1 MSNLINSVQCI
12 PVHTDTR
19 DRTDRNMQEI
29 WEVDRIN
36 FRNLNLVSDNEYER
50 AKYRKW
56 TNFAP
61 KLHELG
67 RITDIFVSQI
77 ISGLSTDAWKKD
89 SNFTKIALPT
99 PHSPV
104 PSPSP
109 GRNIINEAHA
119 FSWKFV
125 KRDKNEMKIQ

>member
-1 MSNLINSVQCI
+1 MSNLINTVQCI
-12 PVHTDTR
+12 PVHTDTL

-61 KLHELG
+61 KLHELR

-77 ISGLSTDAWKKD
+77 ISGLSTDGWKKIFKFYQD
-89 SNFTKIALPT
+89 CPPHAPLPCSIPFPRQEYHQRGTCILLKI
-99 PHSPV
+99 
-104 PSPSP
+104 
-109 GRNIINEAHA
+109 REE
-119 FSWKFV
+119 
-125 KRDKNEMKIQ
+125 R